1 MRTIGFVILGIIITL
16 FLVTV
21 LEDTGIMII
30 VGIALG
36 GLFNIIY
43 QLENKKTSDK

>member
-1 MRTIGFVILGIIITL
+1 MKIIGFVILGIIL
-16 FLVTV
+16 SLLLVTY
-21 LEDTGIMII
+21 LEDVGIMII

-43 QLENKKTSDK
+43 QLENKKTSHK